1 MARPNLSALISK
13 FLFRETLTTQD
24 KADIRTD
31 LEAET
36 AGAAAAVAA
45 AKHDASADLTAYA
58 DAADAAARRALIG
71 AADAATNTG
80 DEDTESILAKIG
92 DGERIGA
99 EYMPDALP
107 LDSFSLQDF
116 TSAALGAGNFASD
129 LLGRICRHDGT
140 TIGGVPITPQR
151 YAGMKVLDYTGKGGS
166 GVGTLTDLVELVAL
180 FAGDVAEWD
189 VVEITGIT
197 TFQLDP
203 SDLPNVIPA
212 FQGYA
217 IGDVNAGPTQDFW
230 DLSNSAGTNV
240 FQDTRFWSA
249 RFELSGGAWVCESPA
264 CYAVQQVTS
273 AAGGPASIINDGRT
287 AIAGAPAF
295 PAPSGG
301 LLTIPVKFALI
312 DQGSPFSS
320 GTARISWD
328 FLLTTIRA

>member
-1 MARPNLSALISK
+1 MAKPI
-13 FLFRETLTTQD
+13 ETLSPTD
-24 KADIRTD
+24 EAIFRTAT
-31 LEAET
+31 LKSLQ
-36 AGAAAAVAA
+36 GAA
-45 AKHDASADLTAYA
+45 
-58 DAADAAARRALIG
+58 
-71 AADAATNTG
+71 
-80 DEDTESILAKIG
+80 EDP
-92 DGERIGA
+92 DRIGT
-99 EYMPDALP
+99 EYMPETLP

-140 TIGGVPITPQR
+140 TIGGIPITPQR

-166 GVGTLTDLVELVAL
+166 GAGTLTDLVELVAL
-180 FAGDVAEWD
+180 FAGNVAEGD
-189 VVEITGIT
+189 LVEITGIT

-217 IGDVNAGPTQDFW
+217 IGDIGAGPTQDFW

-249 RFELSGGAWVCESPA
+249 RFEVSSGIWACESPA

-273 AAGGPASIINDGRT
+273 AVGGSASIINDGLT
-287 AIAGAPAF
+287 AIAGAPAL
-295 PAPSGG
+295 PTPSGG
-301 LLTIPVKFALI
+301 LITIPVKFALI